1 LLCPGFEE
9 DHWMKRILAVL
20 ALAGVIA
27 AACGGGAA
35 ATATPAAAATIKLA
49 TTPLGSIVVDAA
61 GMTLYG
67 FTPDEAT
74 GTPTCIASCA
84 AAWPALIV
92 TGSAT
97 AAAGLDQAKLTTVAR
112 SDGGG
117 TQAKYGTYPLYHFA
131 SDSAAGQ
138 TNGQGVGTTWY
149 VVGADGQ
156 LIK

>member
-1 LLCPGFEE
+1 
-9 DHWMKRILAVL
+9 MKRVLVVL

-35 ATATPAAAATIKLA
+35 ATATPAAAATVKLA
-49 TTPLGSIVVDAA
+49 TSPLGSILVDAA
-61 GMTLYG
+61 GKTLYG

-74 GTPTCIASCA
+74 GAPTCVAACA
-84 AAWPALIV
+84 AAWPTLIV

-97 AAAGLDQAKLTTVAR
+97 AGTGLDQSKLTTVAR

-117 TQAKYGTYPLYHFA
+117 TQAKYGTYPLYNFA

-138 TNGQGVGTTWY
+138 TNGQGVGTKWY